1 MDAAI
6 SDPAQLLESA
16 RALYPKLRERASQV
30 EAARKISPDSF
41 QEMKEAGLF
50 RMTQPKAYGGAQL
63 PYHVFCE
70 AVMEIAQGCP
80 STGWIY
86 AVIGEHNVT
95 LGAYYPRQAQD
106 DVWAEAPDTYIGS
119 GNSPELVYTEQDDGW
134 LVNGQLRFSSGCEF
148 VTWHMTGGRINGRPG
163 RILFPQAGN
172 EIIDSWNSM
181 GLAGTGSHDVKLN
194 NVRLPD
200 HRICFDAGPGPWF
213 NDTPLYRQPQWSTG
227 PFCLAA
233 AVVGAGQGALR
244 LFIDMVSGRNA
255 KFGAKVAEFQSI
267 QLRIAEA
274 AAELDAARRMILGDL
289 RETHE
294 VLESADE
301 MPVEMRARNLR
312 DMAFAPVLA
321 KRAVDRLFYA
331 SGAESLDLGG
341 DLQRYYRDV
350 NAGAQQICLNW
361 DANGTVFGRI
371 ALGMEPG
378 PVRW

>member
-1 MDAAI
+1 MDLAN
-6 SDPAQLLESA
+6 SDPVQLLASA
-16 RALYPKLRERASQV
+16 RALYPKLRSRASQV
-30 EAARKISPDSF
+30 EAERKISPDSF
-41 QEMKEAGLF
+41 GEMRDTGLF

-63 PYHVFCE
+63 PYYVFCE

-80 STGWIY
+80 STGWIH

-95 LGAYYPRQAQD
+95 LGAYYSKQAQD
-106 DVWAEAPDTYIGS
+106 DVWAENADTYIGS
-119 GNSPELVYTEQDDGW
+119 GNSPELVYIEQDGGW

-200 HRICFDAGPGPWF
+200 HRIRFDAERGPWF
-213 NDTPLYRQPQWSTG
+213 DDAPLYRQPQWSTG
-227 PFCLAA
+227 PFSLAA
-233 AVVGAGQGALR
+233 AVVGAGEGALR
-244 LFIDMVSGRNA
+244 LFIEMVSGRNS

-294 VLESADE
+294 ALESADE
-301 MPVEMRARNLR
+301 VPVEMRARNLR

-331 SGAESLDLGG
+331 SGAESLDL
-341 DLQRYYRDV
+341 DNDMQRYYRDV